1 MVAMDVTASLA
12 AFDQQQQQQQ
22 QQPLAGMIQQ
32 PLSSLAL
39 PLQMAQLQ
47 QQVGGLLKLERCLH
61 FTAGPL

>member
-12 AFDQQQQQQQ
+12 AFDQQQQQQ

-47 QQVGGLLKLERCLH
+47 QQVGGLLVMLQLERD
-61 FTAGPL
+61 

>member
-12 AFDQQQQQQQ
+12 AFDQQQQ

-47 QQVGGLLKLERCLH
+47 QQVGGLLVMLQLERD
-61 FTAGPL
+61 

>member
-12 AFDQQQQQQQ
+12 AFDQQQQQ

-47 QQVGGLLKLERCLH
+47 QQVGGLLQLERCLH